1 VDESFD
7 VVILGM
13 GPGGEVAAG
22 RLLAGGKKVALVE
35 RELLGGECAYWAC
48 IPSKTLLRPP
58 EVKSEAYKAF
68 GLSTPTLDLEKVFDY
83 RDYMIRNL
91 DDSGEV
97 ESYEDQGATVIKG
110 EGRIT
115 DPGKVEANGQ
125 VLETEH
131 VIIATGSGPSILP
144 IEGLEDVPYWTN
156 REATTMREVPERAI
170 VIGGGPNG
178 IEASQWLSR
187 FGTEVTIVQSPERLI
202 NREDPKASELIQA
215 ALEQEGINVRV
226 GQRVEKARKD
236 GDGNIVATLDDGTE
250 IETAVMV
257 LAAGRTLRV
266 QGIGLEAV
274 GVEPNEVGLPID
286 ESCRLAEGVWAV
298 GDVTGVSLFTHVAKY
313 QGRIA
318 ADNILGKTR
327 WADYRGIPRVVFSD
341 PEVAATGQTEEQAR
355 EQGVDV
361 ATTTL
366 DLTEVLA
373 RPYTYEENPRGT
385 LGLVADRER
394 RILVGAWAVAPLAG
408 EWIHQ
413 ASLAIRGEI
422 PIEKLLDIVVQFPTY
437 SEAYLEALEQ
447 LDL

>member
-1 VDESFD
+1 
-7 VVILGM
+7 
-13 GPGGEVAAG
+13 
-22 RLLAGGKKVALVE
+22 
-35 RELLGGECAYWAC
+35 
-48 IPSKTLLRPP
+48 
-58 EVKSEAYKAF
+58 
-68 GLSTPTLDLEKVFDY
+68 
-83 RDYMIRNL
+83 
-91 DDSGEV
+91 
-97 ESYEDQGATVIKG
+97 
-110 EGRIT
+110 
-115 DPGKVEANGQ
+115 
-125 VLETEH
+125 
-131 VIIATGSGPSILP
+131 
-144 IEGLEDVPYWTN
+144 
-156 REATTMREVPERAI
+156 
-170 VIGGGPNG
+170 
-178 IEASQWLSR
+178 
-187 FGTEVTIVQSPERLI
+187 
-202 NREDPKASELIQA
+202 
-215 ALEQEGINVRV
+215 
-226 GQRVEKARKD
+226 
-236 GDGNIVATLDDGTE
+236 
-250 IETAVMV
+250 
-257 LAAGRTLRV
+257 
-266 QGIGLEAV
+266 
-274 GVEPNEVGLPID
+274 VEPNEVGLPID

-413 ASLAIRGEI
+413 ASLAIRAEI